1 METEMVEITKASS
14 KGQIVIPEDIRK
26 RLKISKG
33 SVFAVTSKKE
43 MIVMRKLDT
52 KLSKADLKTLKGL
65 EEAWKDIKNGK
76 YKVLSPDEFSKE
88 LAKW

>member
-1 METEMVEITKASS
+1 METEMIEITKASS
-14 KGQIVIPEDIRK
+14 KGQVVIPEDIRK

-33 SVFAVTSKKE
+33 SVLVVTSKKE
-43 MIVMRKLDT
+43 MIVMKKLDT
-52 KLSKADLKTLKGL
+52 KINEADLKTLKGI
-65 EEAWKDIKNGK
+65 EEAWKDIQHGR

>member
-1 METEMVEITKASS
+1 
-14 KGQIVIPEDIRK
+14 
-26 RLKISKG
+26 
-33 SVFAVTSKKE
+33 
-43 MIVMRKLDT
+43 MRKLDT
-52 KLSKADLKTLKGL
+52 KMSKADLKTLKGL

>member
-1 METEMVEITKASS
+1 MVEITKASS
-14 KGQIVIPEDIRK
+14 KGQVVIPEDIRK
-26 RLKISKG
+26 RLKINKG
-33 SVFAVTSKKE
+33 SIFAVTSKKE

-52 KLSKADLKTLKGL
+52 KMSRADLKTLKGL
-65 EEAWKDIKNGK
+65 EDAWKDIKNGK

>member
-1 METEMVEITKASS
+1 MVEITKASS

-33 SVFAVTSKKE
+33 SVFAVTSKKG
-43 MIVMRKLDT
+43 MIVMRKIDT
-52 KLSKADLKTLKGL
+52 KMSKADLKTLKGL
-65 EEAWKDIKNGK
+65 EEARKDIKNGK
-76 YKVLSPDEFSKE
+76 YKVLSPYEFSKE

>member
-1 METEMVEITKASS
+1 MIEITKASS

-26 RLKISKG
+26 QMKISKG
-33 SVFAVTSKKE
+33 SVFVVTAKKE
-43 MIVMRKLDT
+43 MIVMKKLDT

-65 EEAWKDIKNGK
+65 EEAWKDIREGR

>member
-1 METEMVEITKASS
+1 MVGITKASS

-26 RLKISKG
+26 RLKINKG
-33 SVFAVTSKKE
+33 SVFAVTSKKG
-43 MIVMRKLDT
+43 MIVMRKIDT
-52 KLSKADLKTLKGL
+52 KMSKADLKTLKGL